1 LFINAGSKAH
11 HKSSLLTTVGKL
23 QSGESTSLKGNLMNT
38 FESSVGKVQPRL
50 ISVEEAGAI
59 IGVKKTMAYKLVNT
73 GKLRP
78 VRVGRTL
85 KVSISEIDRFIQQAQ
100 MEFRFDG

>member
-1 LFINAGSKAH
+1 
-11 HKSSLLTTVGKL
+11 
-23 QSGESTSLKGNLMNT
+23 MNT

-50 ISVEEAGAI
+50 ISVEQAGAI

-85 KVSISEIDRFIQQAQ
+85 KVSISEIDRFIHQAQ

>member
-1 LFINAGSKAH
+1 
-11 HKSSLLTTVGKL
+11 
-23 QSGESTSLKGNLMNT
+23 MNT
-38 FESSVGKVQPRL
+38 FESYVGKVQPKL
-50 ISVEEAGAI
+50 ISVEQAGAI

-85 KVSISEIDRFIQQAQ
+85 KVALSEVDRFIEQAQ
-100 MEFRFDG
+100 LEFRYDG